1 MKQPELGK
9 KIGEIRNQKGITQK
23 ELSESCNI
31 DIRTIQRIETGEVS
45 PRMSTLRLIAETL
58 ECETSVFNGESET
71 ETIHP
76 PSRWLKPILLVSIIA
91 GICHILNW
99 IFYVPAIP
107 GVPVITSEVG
117 RSILTLIYMLAGSLF
132 FFGFFRLALF
142 KKSRILQFGAMAV
155 VVLIPLSGLAELA
168 SIHTGSEAA
177 ILIKRMLDIL
187 MTLNGIT
194 VGVGL
199 LTTVSRYRVW
209 YRITGILQILI
220 TPLFLIPVGAIQI
233 VGFWLSCPFLGL
245 MALILILEYYSA
257 PIPSNS

>member
-23 ELSESCNI
+23 ELSDSCNI
-31 DIRTIQRIETGEVS
+31 DIRTIQRIEGGEVS

-58 ECETSVFNGESET
+58 ECETSLFNGEPET
-71 ETIHP
+71 VDP
-76 PSRWLKPILLVSIIA
+76 PSPWLKPILLVSIIA

-99 IFYVPAIP
+99 VFYVPAIP

-177 ILIKRMLDIL
+177 ILIKKMLDIL

-209 YRITGILQILI
+209 YIITGVLQILI
-220 TPLFLIPVGAIQI
+220 TPLFLIPVGVIQI

-245 MALILILEYYSA
+245 MALILILEYYA
-257 PIPSNS
+257 LRD